1 MVVNFICTTA
11 SLAMVHERV
20 PDRNIYDPL
29 PDVFLDN
36 VTAQDW
42 ALNVS
47 EVMIMVASNSAM
59 ILIIFHK
66 HR

>member
-1 MVVNFICTTA
+1 MVVNFIFTTT

-20 PDRNIYDPL
+20 PDRNTYNPL
-29 PDVFLDN
+29 PDVFLDS

-47 EVMIMVASNSAM
+47 EVLIMVASNSAT